1 MKIVEGKQG
10 LEIQET
16 EVPDTNDAEN
26 EEDNIGVCIL
36 NLTVYRVTTSGSN
49 ASWRLQTLQA
59 LLPHWR
65 RNL

>member
-1 MKIVEGKQG
+1 MQCIHEKSRGKKG

-16 EVPDTNDAEN
+16 EVPDTNDAEY

-49 ASWRLQTLQA
+49 AS
-59 LLPHWR
+59 
-65 RNL
+65 

>member
-1 MKIVEGKQG
+1 MKRVEGKQG

-59 LLPHWR
+59 LLPQWR